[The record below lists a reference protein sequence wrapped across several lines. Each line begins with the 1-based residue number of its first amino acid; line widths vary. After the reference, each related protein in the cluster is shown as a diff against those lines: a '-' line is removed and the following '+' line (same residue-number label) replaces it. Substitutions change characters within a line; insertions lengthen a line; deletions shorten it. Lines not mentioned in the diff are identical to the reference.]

1 METVLLIDDDKG
13 LGELLKQYFTQFQFS
28 LFQATKPSE
37 ALVLLKTQKFSVI
50 ILDVMLPEM
59 DGFAAFQQIKKIAD
73 TPVIMLTARGDLTD
87 KVLGLEM
94 GIDDYLPK
102 PFEPRE
108 LVARLKALIR
118 RAQKN
123 PQQPSLLKSGELEVD
138 LKAHTAKILGNDI
151 GLSTLEF
158 QLLKLFM
165 PHPGQVLSRDKLL
178 DNLRGIDWE
187 AYNRSVDVAVSRLRQ
202 KLSDSVKSPKYLRT
216 VWGDGYCYIAPV
228 EEVK

>member
-1 METVLLIDDDKG
+1 MDTILLIDDDKG
-13 LGELLKQYFTQFQFS
+13 LGDLLQQYFIQFQFS
-28 LFQATKPSE
+28 LVQATKPSE
-37 ALVLLKTQKFSVI
+37 AFAFLKTQKFAVI

-59 DGFAAFQQIKKIAD
+59 DGFATFQHLRKLAD

-118 RAQKN
+118 RSQKN
-123 PQQPSLLKSGELEVD
+123 PQQPNLLKSGELELD
-138 LKAHTAKILGNDI
+138 LKAHSAKLAGTDI

-158 QLLKLFM
+158 HLLKLFM
-165 PHPGQVLSRDKLL
+165 SNPGQVLSRDKLL
-178 DNLRGIDWE
+178 DSLRGIDWE
-187 AYNRSVDVAVSRLRQ
+187 AYNRSVDVAVSRVRQ
-202 KLSDSVKSPKYLRT
+202 KLSDSAKSPKFLRT
-216 VWGDGYCYIAPV
+216 VWGDGYCFIASV
-228 EEVK
+228 EEIK

>member
-13 LGELLKQYFTQFQFS
+13 LGDLLKQYFTQFQIS
-28 LFQATKPSE
+28 LSQVTKPSD
-37 ALVLLKTQKFSVI
+37 ALALLKTQKFSVI

-59 DGFAAFQQIKKIAD
+59 DGFAAFQQLRKIVD
-73 TPVIMLTARGDLTD
+73 IPVIMLTARGDLTD

-108 LVARLKALIR
+108 LVARLKALVR

-123 PQQPSLLKSGELEVD
+123 PQQPSLLKSGDLEID
-138 LKAHTAKILGNDI
+138 LKSHAAKILGKDI

-158 QLLKLFM
+158 HLLKLFM
-165 PHPGQVLSRDKLL
+165 LHPGQVLSRDKLL
-178 DNLRGIDWE
+178 DSLRGIDWE

-216 VWGDGYCYIAPV
+216 VWGDGYCFIATV
-228 EEVK
+228 EEIK